1 MLDARGV
8 EHVIETMQHGYVQC
22 SRPGCAGL
30 RNYRRRELQLLLGA
44 SDDEESRSSASE
56 RGQEDPLIDN
66 VSDREVNLAEEEMA
80 EEEPG
85 RDCFDET

>member
-44 SDDEESRSSASE
+44 SDDEESQSSASE
-56 RGQEDPLIDN
+56 RGPEDLLSDGMSDQEID
-66 VSDREVNLAEEEMA
+66 LAEEHA
-80 EEEPG
+80 AG
-85 RDCFDET
+85 RGPYQDSSDEV